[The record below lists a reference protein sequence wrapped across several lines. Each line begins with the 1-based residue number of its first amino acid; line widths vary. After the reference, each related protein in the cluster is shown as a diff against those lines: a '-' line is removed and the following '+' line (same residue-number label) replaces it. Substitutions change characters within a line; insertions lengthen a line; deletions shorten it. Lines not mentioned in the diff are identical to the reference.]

1 MRTNMHG
8 LIFAH
13 QKTPAL
19 SQLVSHRTLAS
30 VPYAGRYRLI
40 DFSLSSLVNS
50 GVTDIGVIMQQGYQ
64 SLINHIGTGKDW
76 DIARRVGGLR
86 LLPPFSYSGESPSG
100 YRGRMEALSGIVR
113 YLDAIRQDYVV
124 LCEGSLIGNIAYEDV
139 LSRHID
145 SGRQITAVCS
155 LTSGAPNG
163 FDDYFTADES
173 GRATAFFREASPER
187 TELEIR
193 SLNSYIISKKLL
205 LELVKICAEKKLYSF
220 SKDVIAAMFGE
231 LDTGVY
237 VHRGYT
243 AVIRTLE
250 DYYKSSMDLLG
261 HAARTDLFRHDRTM
275 RTAGGISPSAY
286 YGSNSKV
293 ENSLIADGCRIEGEV
308 SGSILF
314 RGVQV
319 EKGAC
324 VRNSIVMD
332 GSVIRA
338 GAVLD
343 CVIIDKDVTVTE
355 GRSLSGSAGV
365 PVTVGKELV
374 I

>member
-1 MRTNMHG
+1 MRSNLHG

-86 LLPPFSYSGESPSG
+86 VFPPFSYSDESPSG

-113 YLDAIRQDYVV
+113 YLKAIRQDYVV
-124 LCEGSLIGNIAYEDV
+124 LCEGSLVGNIAYEDV
-139 LSRHID
+139 LSRHIE

-155 LTSGAPNG
+155 AESGAPNG
-163 FDDYFTADES
+163 FDDCFTADES
-173 GRATAFFREASPER
+173 GRATAFFPEASPER
-187 TELEIR
+187 RDLEIR
-193 SLNSYIISKKLL
+193 SLNSYVLSKKLL
-205 LELVKICAEKKLYSF
+205 LELVEICSGKKLWSF
-220 SKDVIAAMFGE
+220 SRDVIAGMFGE
-231 LDTGVY
+231 LDTGIY

-243 AVIRTLE
+243 AMIRTLE
-250 DYYKSSMDLLG
+250 DYYRSSMDMLG
-261 HAARTDLFRHDRTM
+261 QSARTDLFRHDRPV
-275 RTAGGISPSAY
+275 RTAGGILPSAY
-286 YGSNSKV
+286 YGSGAKV

-314 RGVQV
+314 GGVQV
-319 EKGAC
+319 EKGAR
-324 VRNSIVMD
+324 VRNSIIMD
-332 GSVIRA
+332 SSVIRRDA
-338 GAVLD
+338 LVD
-343 CVIIDKDVTVTE
+343 CVIIDKDVIVSE
-355 GRSLSGSAGV
+355 GHSLSGSAGTPAV
-365 PVTVGKELV
+365 VGKELV
-374 I
+374 V